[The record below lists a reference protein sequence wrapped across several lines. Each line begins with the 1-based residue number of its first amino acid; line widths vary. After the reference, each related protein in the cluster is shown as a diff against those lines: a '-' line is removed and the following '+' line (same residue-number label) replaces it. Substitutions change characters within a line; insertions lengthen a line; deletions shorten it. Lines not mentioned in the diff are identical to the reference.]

1 MALQPSRGPRILE
14 RGVLCVII
22 GLAVLIGPRF
32 MQSSRWYDMVAGAHI
47 VGWFAL
53 ILGAALI
60 VLDLVQRAKRKK
72 T

>member
-1 MALQPSRGPRILE
+1 MAFKPSRGPRILE

-53 ILGAALI
+53 VLGVALI
-60 VLDLVQRAKRKK
+60 VLDLVQRAKRKQ